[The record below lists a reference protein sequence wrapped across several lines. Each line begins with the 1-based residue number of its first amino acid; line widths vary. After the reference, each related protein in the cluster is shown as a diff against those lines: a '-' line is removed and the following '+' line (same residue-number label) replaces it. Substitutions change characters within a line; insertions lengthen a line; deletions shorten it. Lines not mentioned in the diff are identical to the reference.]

1 MNVKETFISAASSIK
16 SNKLR
21 ASLTLLGIIIGVFS
35 IIGVMTLLDA
45 LQKGIDSGLSQLGTN
60 TFQVQKWPATFIGG
74 PGRWRKYEKRKPI
87 TIEEG
92 YRLKDLAVLPKYI
105 GLEDWSGGKTVK
117 HDRNQTNPNFL
128 MGGVTTEFLPAN
140 NHTLSEGRFF
150 TEQEIQSNPM
160 ICVIG
165 MDIIDKLFPF
175 SAPLDKQIEID
186 GNKFNVI
193 GVLTAKG
200 QSLGSSQDNLV
211 LVPLLTMDK
220 IYGARKN
227 RSINI
232 TVSSHTKAQLDE
244 TLEEVIGLMRQIR
257 KVPVGEDNDFDIW
270 SNESLIREANEFTK
284 YFKYGAGVISFI
296 SLIAAGIGI
305 MNIMLVTV
313 TERTKEIG
321 IRMAIGAKRANIL
334 TQFLFEAILLCQI
347 GGIVGIALGI
357 GAGNI
362 LGSMLSTPVSIPYD
376 WVIIGLIVCS
386 IIGIAFG
393 TYPAFK
399 AAKLNPIDALRYE

>member
-1 MNVKETFISAASSIK
+1 MNIKEAFISALNSIRA
-16 SNKLR
+16 NKLR

-45 LQKGIDSGLSQLGTN
+45 LQKGIDSGLSQLGTS
-60 TFQVQKWPATFIGG
+60 TFQVQKWPATFVSG
-74 PGRWRKYEKRKPI
+74 PGKWRKYEKRKPI

-92 YRLKDLAVLPKYI
+92 YRLKELAVLPKLI

-117 HDRNQTNPNFL
+117 YGSEQTNPNFQL
-128 MGGVTTEFLPAN
+128 AGVTTEFLAAN
-140 NHTLSEGRFF
+140 NRTLNEGRFF
-150 TEQEIQSNPM
+150 TEEEIKSTRY
-160 ICVIG
+160 IAVIG
-165 MDIIDKLFPF
+165 MEVVDRLFPF
-175 SAPLDKQIEID
+175 TTPIDKQIEID
-186 GNKFNVI
+186 GNRFTVI
-193 GVLTAKG
+193 GILTAKG
-200 QSLGSSQDNLV
+200 ENMGQSQDNIILI
-211 LVPLLTMDK
+211 PLYTMDK
-220 IYGARKN
+220 IYGARKD

-232 TVSSHTKAQLDE
+232 TVSAYSKSKLDE
-244 TLEEVIGLMRQIR
+244 TQEEVIGLMRQIR
-257 KVPVGEDNDFDIW
+257 KVPPGEENDFDIW
-270 SNESLIREANEFTK
+270 SNESLVREANSFTV

-321 IRMAIGAKRANIL
+321 IRMAIGAKRSNIL
-334 TQFLFEAILLCQI
+334 TQFLFEAIVLCELGGLI
-347 GGIVGIALGI
+347 GIAVGIGI
-357 GAGNI
+357 GNL
-362 LGSMLSTPVSIPYD
+362 LGSIFNFPVSIPYD

-386 IIGIAFG
+386 LIGIIFG